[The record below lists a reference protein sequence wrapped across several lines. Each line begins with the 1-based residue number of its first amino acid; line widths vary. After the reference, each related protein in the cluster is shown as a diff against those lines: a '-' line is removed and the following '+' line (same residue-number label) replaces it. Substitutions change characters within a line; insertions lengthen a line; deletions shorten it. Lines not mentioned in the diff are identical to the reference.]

1 MSLTIF
7 FVEDLCCVSC
17 FGASLFYLIV
27 VFFFTG
33 VSLELRA
40 ISAKVCGQFSIAK
53 IKISAT
59 FEHSKLTV

>member
-1 MSLTIF
+1 MLR
-7 FVEDLCCVSC
+7 FVFWCI
-17 FGASLFYLIV
+17 IV
-27 VFFFTG
+27 LSYCGVFFTG